1 MKRLQRHWAIQL
13 LLVCAATTAA
23 AAGPE
28 AGSEAATHFNRGV
41 QLYRE
46 GNLDAALAEFTRAN
60 ELAPNYRLLY
70 NMAQVQAERHD
81 YVRALQLLQ
90 AYLQQGGAEIPAARR
105 NDVEQEQARLRERVA
120 LLWVS
125 ADAPGARLFINEEP
139 AASLPLQ
146 GLVPLNPG
154 LIRVR
159 VEADGRKS
167 YIGELNVA
175 GGDRPRLEVA
185 LEVQRLVAAAPREPE
200 VDYTPVWISGIAAGA
215 LGIGA
220 ITFGVV
226 TSKAN
231 DDLDEQLDTFPG
243 NPSELDDQR
252 SKVKTFAGLTDAF
265 AVGTLVAAGVG
276 AYYLIFPIYVSEEH
290 PEQGEAVRVSAGLGG
305 ITVDG
310 TF

>member
-1 MKRLQRHWAIQL
+1 MRRVRWHWAIQL
-13 LLVCAATTAA
+13 LVVCAASSAA

-28 AGSEAATHFNRGV
+28 GASEAATHFNRGV

-90 AYLQQGGAEIPAARR
+90 AYLQQGGTEIPAARR
-105 NDVEQEQARLRERVA
+105 GEVEQEQARLRERVA
-120 LLWVS
+120 LLWVT
-125 ADAPGARLFINEEP
+125 ADAPAARLFVNEEP
-139 AASLPLQ
+139 AATLPLQ
-146 GLVPLNPG
+146 GLVALNPG
-154 LIRVR
+154 IIRIR
-159 VEADGRKS
+159 VEADGRKP
-167 YIGELNVA
+167 YVGEINVA
-175 GGDRPRLEVA
+175 GGDRPRLELA
-185 LEVQRLVAAAPREPE
+185 LEVQQMVATGPREPE
-200 VDYTPVWISGIAAGA
+200 IDYTPVWISGIAAGA

-231 DDLDEQLDTFPG
+231 DDLDQQLDTFPG
-243 NPSELDDQR
+243 DESAIDDQR
-252 SKVKTFAGLTDAF
+252 SKVKTFAALTDGF
-265 AVGTLVAAGVG
+265 AIGSLLAVGVG
-276 AYYLIFPIYVSEEH
+276 AYYLIFPSYVSEEH
-290 PEQGEAVRVSAGLGG
+290 PEQGEAVRVSAGLGS
-305 ITVDG
+305 ITVQG

>member
-1 MKRLQRHWAIQL
+1 MRRLQRQWAIQL
-13 LLVCAATTAA
+13 LIMCSAVNAA

-28 AGSEAATHFNRGV
+28 AASEAATHFNRAV

-81 YVRALQLLQ
+81 YVRALELMQ

-105 NDVEQEQARLRERVA
+105 AEVEQEQARLRERVA
-120 LLWVS
+120 LLWVT
-125 ADAPGARLFINEEP
+125 ADAPGAKLFINEEP
-139 AASLPLQ
+139 VATLPLQ
-146 GLVPLNPG
+146 ALVPLNPG

-159 VEADGRKS
+159 VEADGRKP
-167 YIGELNVA
+167 YIGDLTVA

-185 LEVQRLVAAAPREPE
+185 LEVQPTVATAPREPE
-200 VDYTPVWISGIAAGA
+200 IDYTPVWISGVAAGA

-220 ITFGVV
+220 LTFALV

-243 NPSELDDQR
+243 NASEIEDQR
-252 SKVKTFAGLTDAF
+252 SKIKTFAGLTDGF
-265 AVGTLVAAGVG
+265 AIGTLVAAGVG
-276 AYYLIFPIYVSEEH
+276 AYYLIFPLYVSEEH

>member
-1 MKRLQRHWAIQL
+1 MRRLQRQWAIQL
-13 LLVCAATTAA
+13 LIMCAAANAA

-28 AGSEAATHFNRGV
+28 AASEASTHFNRAV

-81 YVRALQLLQ
+81 YVRALQLMQ

-105 NDVEQEQARLRERVA
+105 AEVEQEQTRLRERVA

-125 ADAPGARLFINEEP
+125 ADAPGAKLFVNEEP
-139 AASLPLQ
+139 VASLPLQ
-146 GLVPLNPG
+146 ALVPLNPG

-159 VEADGRKS
+159 VEADGRKP
-167 YIGELNVA
+167 YIGDLNVA

-185 LEVQRLVAAAPREPE
+185 LEVQPMVATGPREPE
-200 VDYTPVWISGIAAGA
+200 IDYTPVWISGVAAGA

-220 ITFGVV
+220 LTFALV

-243 NPSELDDQR
+243 NASEIEDQR
-252 SKVKTFAGLTDAF
+252 SKIKTFAGLTDGF
-265 AVGTLVAAGVG
+265 AIGTLLAAGVG
-276 AYYLIFPIYVSEEH
+276 AYYLIFPLYVSEEH

>member
-1 MKRLQRHWAIQL
+1 MKRLRRHLAIQL
-13 LLVCAATTAA
+13 LAVCAATTAT

-28 AGSEAATHFNRGV
+28 AATEAATHFNRGV

-46 GNLDAALAEFTRAN
+46 GNLDAALAEFNRAN

-105 NDVEQEQARLRERVA
+105 GEVEQEQARLRERVA
-120 LLWVS
+120 MLWVS
-125 ADAPGARLFINEEP
+125 ADAPGARLFVNEEP
-139 AASLPLQ
+139 VASLPLQ
-146 GLVPLNPG
+146 GLVPVNPG
-154 LIRVR
+154 TIRVR

-175 GGDRPRLEVA
+175 GGDRPRLEVT
-185 LEVQRLVAAAPREPE
+185 LEVQQVVATAPREPE
-200 VDYTPVWISGIAAGA
+200 IDYTPVWISGIAAGA
-215 LGIGA
+215 LGVGA
-220 ITFGVV
+220 ITFALV
-226 TSKAN
+226 TSNAN
-231 DDLDEQLDTFPG
+231 SELDEQLDTFPG
-243 NPSELDDQR
+243 NPSEIDDQR
-252 SKVKTFAGLTDAF
+252 SKVKTFAGLTDGF
-265 AVGTLVAAGVG
+265 AIGALVAAGVG
-276 AYYLIFPIYVSEEH
+276 AYYLVFPLYVSEEH
-290 PEQGEAVRVSAGLGG
+290 PEQGDAVRVSAGLGG

>member
-1 MKRLQRHWAIQL
+1 MKRLRRQLAIQL
-13 LLVCAATTAA
+13 FVACSAAAAA

-28 AGSEAATHFNRGV
+28 TSAEAATHFNRGV

-46 GNLDAALAEFTRAN
+46 GNLDAALAEFNRAN
-60 ELAPNYRLLY
+60 ELAPNFRLLY

-105 NDVEQEQARLRERVA
+105 GEVEQEQVRLRERVA
-120 LLWVS
+120 MLWVS
-125 ADAPGARLFINEEP
+125 ADAPGARLFVNEEP
-139 AASLPLQ
+139 VASLPLSA
-146 GLVPLNPG
+146 LVPLNPG
-154 LIRVR
+154 IIRVR

-185 LEVQRLVAAAPREPE
+185 LEVQQTIATAPREPE
-200 VDYTPVWISGIAAGA
+200 IDYTPVWISGVAAGA

-220 ITFGVV
+220 IAFGVA

-231 DDLDEQLDTFPG
+231 SDLDEQLDTFPG
-243 NPSELDDQR
+243 NQSELDDQR
-252 SKVKTFAGLTDAF
+252 SKIKTFAGLTDGF
-265 AVGTLVAAGVG
+265 ALGTLVAAGVG
-276 AYYLIFPIYVSEEH
+276 AYYLIFPLYVSEEH